1 MLSFR
6 SPCPPLLSVYRFP
19 TICSEAVCP
28 HTAYQIV
35 VARRRH
41 RLLSAQYWVR
51 LLRKV
56 LGRYQYHP
64 ILSSIGQYPIPQYRY
79 RSNPTGYHFSGLRS
93 CSHSRS
99 GQVPKENLW
108 DNWSNFH
115 RPDTLKKKK
124 ALTVAWPHL
133 LSSTA
138 RPLIE
143 RCSLSKMS
151 HTICNIDVNS

>member
-1 MLSFR
+1 MPTPGVCVSLSHD
-6 SPCPPLLSVYRFP
+6 LHWGSVPAYGVSDRRGQTAP
-19 TICSEAVCP
+19 QTVVCP
-28 HTAYQIV
+28 
-35 VARRRH
+35 
-41 RLLSAQYWVR
+41 
-51 LLRKV
+51 V
-56 LGRYQYHP
+56 LGT
-64 ILSSIGQYPIPQYRY
+64 ITKKSIGAIPIPPNTVKYWPIPQYRY

-108 DNWSNFH
+108 DNWSNFY

-143 RCSLSKMS
+143 RCSLSMMS
-151 HTICNIDVNS
+151 HTICKIDVNS